1 MDVDMNIFKPPV
13 EETRQ
18 ARSFEVHEFIRF
30 KPEGGLVPVKH
41 YRTVFHENGRIS
53 REAFPVEPL
62 LREIIRGFDRQIAD
76 SGGALTG
83 YFDQPE
89 RARECAQA
97 IAAHHGRNVEVSGT
111 EVKIS
116 L

>member
-1 MDVDMNIFKPPV
+1 MKLFKSPV
-13 EETRQ
+13 EETRN
-18 ARSFEVHEFIRF
+18 ARSFEVHEFIRL

-41 YRTVFHENGRIS
+41 YRTVYHENGRIS

-62 LREIIRGFDRQIAD
+62 LREIIRDFDGQIGEA
-76 SGGALTG
+76 GEYLTG
-83 YFDQPE
+83 CFDQANL
-89 RARECAQA
+89 ARECAQA
-97 IAAHHGRNVEVSGT
+97 IAAHHGKNVEVSGT